1 MKTRKQ
7 EIPSSNIL
15 TSAYEKLRTIGFK
28 ENFYIK
34 DSEFNIFRSLGMV
47 GWVKRLSIFDEIR
60 LPSLQEPSS
69 EFEGKV
75 HIGIIETLANIV
87 LT

>member
-1 MKTRKQ
+1 VKTRKQ
-7 EIPSSNIL
+7 GIPTSNIL

-28 ENFYIK
+28 ENFYTK
-34 DSEFNIFRSLGMV
+34 DREINIFRSLGMI
-47 GWVKRLSIFDEIR
+47 GWVKRLSIFDEIHS
-60 LPSLQEPSS
+60 PSLLETSS
-69 EFEGKV
+69 ELEDKV